1 LIRFL
6 AIFFALL
13 LAVPAQAALTVCNK
27 AKRPAKVALG
37 RFAGADWKSQ
47 GWWTLAPKTCG
58 VLVKGTLD
66 SRYYYLYA
74 TDGGAGT
81 WGGDHGFCIA
91 GVGRFEILGRSG
103 CAARGYDRKGF
114 FEVDTGNLVDATQS
128 LSD

>member
-6 AIFFALL
+6 AIVFALL
-13 LAVPAQAALTVCNK
+13 VAVPAQAALTVCNK
-27 AKRPAKVALG
+27 AKRPARVALG
-37 RFAGADWKSQ
+37 RYSGTEWKSE

-58 VLVKGTLD
+58 VVVKGSLQA
-66 SRYYYLYA
+66 RYYYLYA

-91 GVGRFEILGRSG
+91 GAGRFEIPGRDG

-114 FEVDTGNLVDATQS
+114 FEVDTGNLTDATQS